1 MNNQILCV
9 VCTRSLE
16 VSRKLLNS
24 FDRQSECCN
33 YTLHVASYRTIDA
46 YPRARQLSFYSGAQE
61 ESRSPGGD
69 KTADGETEAGAG
81 PEPARAKPEYVI
93 FINEDSELYGN
104 DFISRIVEPL
114 KKDPGIY
121 FSIPST
127 VLAQE
132 NLSFYQMNLSCS
144 EKKYGI
150 ALCNTITGFSA
161 DKYEIFAQANIMA
174 VAMRYKTY
182 LEIQNGYEFILNP
195 IDFNLLPELTKRY
208 PQSAVIA
215 PQCAAYLPKFS
226 NFTDLWKIFYNNAR
240 RNAWFN
246 FKSDKFK
253 IGSRWPVRSFFTL
266 AYHCGLVREYLR
278 NFSLFKRA

>member
-46 YPRARQLSFYSGAQE
+46 YPRARQLSIYSGA
-61 ESRSPGGD
+61 
-69 KTADGETEAGAG
+69 DGEAEAGAG

-127 VLAQE
+127 ILAQE

-195 IDFNLLPELTKRY
+195 IDFNLLPELAKRY

>member
-16 VSRKLLNS
+16 ISRKLLNS

-33 YTLHVASYRTIDA
+33 YTLHVASYRSIDA
-46 YPRARQLSFYSGAQE
+46 YPHARQLSIYSGALE
-61 ESRSPGGD
+61 GSRS
-69 KTADGETEAGAG
+69 
-81 PEPARAKPEYVI
+81 PEYVI
-93 FINEDSELYGN
+93 FIHEDSELYGD

-114 KKDPGIY
+114 EKDPGIY

-127 VLAQE
+127 ILAQE
-132 NLSFYQMNLSCS
+132 NLSFYQMNLSFG

-161 DKYEIFAQANIMA
+161 DRYEIFAQANVMA

-182 LEIQNGYEFILNP
+182 LEIQNGYDFILNP

-266 AYHCGLVREYLR
+266 AYHCGLAREYLR